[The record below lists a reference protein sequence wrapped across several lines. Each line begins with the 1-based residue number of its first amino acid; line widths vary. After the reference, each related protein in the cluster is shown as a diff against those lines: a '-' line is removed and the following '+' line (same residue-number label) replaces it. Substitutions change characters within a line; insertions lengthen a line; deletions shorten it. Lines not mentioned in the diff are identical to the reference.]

1 MVASSLLE
9 YVSVSLSINN
19 STRYLYVKPH
29 RGVSLG
35 GGGLS
40 SSSPSSSSS
49 SVLFLCGFVNA
60 EECQAL
66 FSTLQQ
72 QKKTSSKKKS
82 NTPSS
87 KQRTSGQLALSCNA
101 SHLEIHRS
109 GKACLI
115 AFANESDAS
124 MVLNAKTL
132 PSCETPTR
140 GLASWVQAHEAEN
153 YTLENQTDLAT
164 ELDVFM
170 AEFDNAEL
178 ASKRRRDAAIR
189 SSAAADANDDDGGGW
204 TVVTRRR
211 KGAGKRSLDD
221 DVSDEE
227 AEGDGWQLAS
237 KSFQALPLAMAERL
251 AAEIRGQTALANG
264 DTPTSAD
271 AAAASLAAS
280 RAKKKRKKD
289 AAALGLPSFYRH
301 QNERRL
307 RESFK
312 RGKANASDA
321 SARLDAAR
329 RAAERLARQ

>member
-35 GGGLS
+35 GSFS
-40 SSSPSSSSS
+40 SSSSSS

-66 FSTLQQ
+66 FSTLQQQKQ

-115 AFANESDAS
+115 AFANENDAS

-153 YTLENQTDLAT
+153 YTLEHQTDLAT

-227 AEGDGWQLAS
+227 TEGDGWQLAS

-264 DTPTSAD
+264 DTPTAAD